1 MNNVDD
7 YQSYC
12 IIMNSFGIKPE
23 TKIEYAALVKEL
35 TGIELPMAQER
46 ANKSCCGGGKVL

>member
-1 MNNVDD
+1 
-7 YQSYC
+7 
-12 IIMNSFGIKPE
+12 MNSFGIKPE